1 AAASTTATP
10 ATTPL
15 VAPAAAAV
23 DAELAQLER
32 DQAARR
38 ESLYEH
44 VSLNGSSGM
53 LRVAR
58 AASGR
63 QGSFRFGIDTGFFS
77 GSGMSC
83 PPCVDPNGGPGN
95 REDDVSRV
103 AANLMLSATPLE
115 TVEAYLAIASRST
128 SNSLGTPG
136 LLQVVGDTTIGGKV
150 FTPKTV
156 GQMWSGGAA
165 LDFTFLN
172 GTGSVGI
179 SSANVAVHALGTL
192 DFTNHEKPEQRS
204 PWRLHGNVSY
214 IFDNSSTL
222 IEDIETERGQ
232 RISRIERYGLNIN
245 RLDTL
250 QFALGAEGM
259 WPVVR
264 PFAEYSLDVPVNRQ
278 GYTCLRNQSYV
289 GDQCLDDNSTL
300 GAIPSRLTV
309 GARTHIGLPGL
320 ALLGALD
327 IAITG
332 SGDYLEETAPETP
345 WMLHFG
351 ISYAAD
357 PQPEIQVRRVEIER
371 PPPDRGTRVLGV
383 VVQAGT
389 NTTIAGAAIIFEG
402 RDWTGMVT
410 NSQGRFETPE
420 LPNGSYSF
428 RVSAESYRE
437 GSCSIS
443 LPITSKPQLGQA
455 TTGVGAATA
464 ATSNPTATIG
474 TPQVR
479 CELVPAPRVG
489 NIEGTVVDAK
499 TNQPIA
505 AAKVKIFDKLNR
517 ALELQTDA
525 RGSFRFER
533 VPEGNARLL
542 ASAEKYLAS
551 SGEWRIE
558 LNKDTP
564 ATLSLLARP
573 KVPNVTVA
581 AKELVVKGA
590 IGFEQRSAVIVPASL
605 ALVEEIADLLQRQPD
620 LLLLEIQIHGTAT
633 GDDALGMSVSRER
646 ANALREA
653 LIRLGVAGG
662 RLRANG
668 YVLPGAKATPQP
680 KPNTP
685 DVPKLRITIE
695 QRRGVEPPKPPTPP
709 AKIEPAPKAAALPTP
724 AAPSAPPQQAFAP
737 VPTAPTSAA
746 PTGSAAPAPAPS
758 APKAPAATPSAPAPS
773 SSAPAAPAPSA
784 PASSAR
790 PPAAPA
796 PAAPAPAAPAP
807 SAAPR

>member
-1 AAASTTATP
+1 
-10 ATTPL
+10 
-15 VAPAAAAV
+15 
-23 DAELAQLER
+23 LAR

-44 VSLNGSSGM
+44 VGLNGSSGM

-77 GSGMSC
+77 GSGMTC

-136 LLQVVGDTTIGGKV
+136 LLQVVGDTTIGAKV

-204 PWRLHGNVSY
+204 PWRLHGNISY

-250 QFALGAEGM
+250 QFALGAEAM

-300 GAIPSRLTV
+300 GAIPSRLTL

-327 IAITG
+327 VAITG

-357 PQPEIQVRRVEIER
+357 PEPEIQVRRVEIER
-371 PPPDRGTRVLGV
+371 PPPDRGTRVLGI

-443 LPITSKPQLGQA
+443 LPITTKPQLGQTA
-455 TTGVGAATA
+455 TGVATATA

-474 TPQVR
+474 APQVR

-542 ASAEKYLAS
+542 ASADKYLAS

-558 LNKDTP
+558 LAKDTP

-573 KVPNVTVA
+573 KVANVTVA
-581 AKELVVKGA
+581 AKELIIKGA

-653 LIRLGVAGG
+653 LIRLGVTGA

-668 YVLPGAKATPQP
+668 YVLPGAKAVPQA

-695 QRRGVEPPKPPTPP
+695 QRRGVEPPKPPTSP
-709 AKIEPAPKAAALPTP
+709 AKIAPAPKAALPAPP
-724 AAPSAPPQQAFAP
+724 AAPSAPPQTQAFAP
-737 VPTAPTSAA
+737 VPSAA
-746 PTGSAAPAPAPS
+746 PTGSAAPAPTPS
-758 APKAPAATPSAPAPS
+758 APKAPAAPP
-773 SSAPAAPAPSA
+773 SAPAAPSSSTPAAPT
-784 PASSAR
+784 PSAR
-790 PPAAPA
+790 PPATAAPSATAPA
-796 PAAPAPAAPAP
+796 SPAPAP

>member
-1 AAASTTATP
+1 
-10 ATTPL
+10 
-15 VAPAAAAV
+15 
-23 DAELAQLER
+23 
-32 DQAARR
+32 
-38 ESLYEH
+38 
-44 VSLNGSSGM
+44 
-53 LRVAR
+53 
-58 AASGR
+58 
-63 QGSFRFGIDTGFFS
+63 
-77 GSGMSC
+77 
-83 PPCVDPNGGPGN
+83 
-95 REDDVSRV
+95 
-103 AANLMLSATPLE
+103 
-115 TVEAYLAIASRST
+115 
-128 SNSLGTPG
+128 
-136 LLQVVGDTTIGGKV
+136 
-150 FTPKTV
+150 
-156 GQMWSGGAA
+156 
-165 LDFTFLN
+165 
-172 GTGSVGI
+172 
-179 SSANVAVHALGTL
+179 
-192 DFTNHEKPEQRS
+192 
-204 PWRLHGNVSY
+204 
-214 IFDNSSTL
+214 
-222 IEDIETERGQ
+222 
-232 RISRIERYGLNIN
+232 
-245 RLDTL
+245 
-250 QFALGAEGM
+250 
-259 WPVVR
+259 
-264 PFAEYSLDVPVNRQ
+264 
-278 GYTCLRNQSYV
+278 
-289 GDQCLDDNSTL
+289 
-300 GAIPSRLTV
+300 
-309 GARTHIGLPGL
+309 
-320 ALLGALD
+320 
-327 IAITG
+327 
-332 SGDYLEETAPETP
+332 
-345 WMLHFG
+345 MLHFG

-357 PQPEIQVRRVEIER
+357 PEPEIQVRRVEIER
-371 PPPDRGTRVLGV
+371 PPPDRGTRVLGI

-443 LPITSKPQLGQA
+443 LPITTKPQLGQTA
-455 TTGVGAATA
+455 TGVATATA

-474 TPQVR
+474 APQVR

-542 ASAEKYLAS
+542 ASADKYLAS

-558 LNKDTP
+558 LAKDTP

-573 KVPNVTVA
+573 KVANVTVA
-581 AKELVVKGA
+581 AKELIIKGA

-653 LIRLGVAGG
+653 LIRLGVTGA

-668 YVLPGAKATPQP
+668 YVLPGAKAVPQA

-695 QRRGVEPPKPPTPP
+695 QRRGVEPPKPPTSP
-709 AKIEPAPKAAALPTP
+709 AKIAPAPKAALPAPP
-724 AAPSAPPQQAFAP
+724 AAPSAPPQTQAFAP
-737 VPTAPTSAA
+737 VPSAA
-746 PTGSAAPAPAPS
+746 PTGSAAPAPTPS
-758 APKAPAATPSAPAPS
+758 APKAPAAPP
-773 SSAPAAPAPSA
+773 SAPAAPSSSTPAAPT
-784 PASSAR
+784 PSAR
-790 PPAAPA
+790 PPATAAPSATAPA
-796 PAAPAPAAPAP
+796 SPAPAP

>member
-1 AAASTTATP
+1 
-10 ATTPL
+10 
-15 VAPAAAAV
+15 
-23 DAELAQLER
+23 
-32 DQAARR
+32 
-38 ESLYEH
+38 
-44 VSLNGSSGM
+44 M
-53 LRVAR
+53 LRISR

-63 QGSFRFGIDTGFFS
+63 KGSFRFGIDTGFFS
-77 GSGMSC
+77 GSGMTC
-83 PPCVDPNGGPGN
+83 PPCVDPSGGPGN
-95 REDDVSRV
+95 LEDDVSRV

-128 SNSLGTPG
+128 SNSLGTPR

-150 FTPKTV
+150 FTPKTP

-192 DFTNHEKPEQRS
+192 DFTNQEKPEQRS
-204 PWRLHGNVSY
+204 PWRIHGNLSY

-222 IEDIETERGQ
+222 VEDIETQRGQ

-250 QFALGAEGM
+250 QFGLGAEGM

-264 PFAEYSLDVPVNRQ
+264 PFAEYSLDIPVNRQ

-289 GDQCLDDNSTL
+289 GDRCLDDNSTL
-300 GAIPSRLTV
+300 GAIPSRLTLGTRV
-309 GARTHIGLPGL
+309 HIGLPGL

-327 IAITG
+327 VAITG
-332 SGDYLEETAPETP
+332 SGDYLEETSPETP

-351 ISYAAD
+351 VSYAAD
-357 PQPEIQVRRVEIER
+357 PQPEIKVHRVEVER

-383 VVQAGT
+383 VVQAGS

-402 RDWTGMVT
+402 RDWTGMVS

-428 RVSAESYRE
+428 RVSAESFRD

-443 LPITSKPQLGQA
+443 LPIATKPPLGQTAAGQAPVGPGA
-455 TTGVGAATA
+455 TTT

-474 TPQVR
+474 APQVR

-542 ASAEKYLAS
+542 ASADKYLAS
-551 SGEWRIE
+551 SGDWRIE

-581 AKELVVKGA
+581 AKELIVKGA
-590 IGFEQRSAVIVPASL
+590 IGFEQRSAVIIPASG

-620 LLLLEIQIHGTAT
+620 LLLLEIQIHGTPT

-653 LIRLGVAGG
+653 LVRLGVAGG

-668 YVLPGAKATPQP
+668 YLLPGAKAAPPAKT
-680 KPNTP
+680 NTP

-695 QRRGVEPPKPPTPP
+695 QRRGVEPPKPATPP
-709 AKIEPAPKAAALPTP
+709 TKPAPKAANPP
-724 AAPSAPPQQAFAP
+724 PPPPAPSAPQTQTFAP
-737 VPTAPTSAA
+737 LPNAA
-746 PTGSAAPAPAPS
+746 PTGSAAPATRPAPS
-758 APKAPAATPSAPAPS
+758 ASPLPPAPSAPTPSASPSAAPAPKAPAAPSAAPS
-773 SSAPAAPAPSA
+773 SAVPAAPAPSA
-784 PASSAR
+784 S
-790 PPAAPA
+790 
-796 PAAPAPAAPAP
+796 
-807 SAAPR
+807 PR